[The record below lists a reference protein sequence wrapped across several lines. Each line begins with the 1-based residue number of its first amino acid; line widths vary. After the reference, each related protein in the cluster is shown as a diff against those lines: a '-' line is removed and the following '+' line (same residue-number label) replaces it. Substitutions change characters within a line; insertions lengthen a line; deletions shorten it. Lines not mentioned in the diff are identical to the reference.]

1 VLFKKLSEVISRLG
15 FLKIDYIFK
24 VALTEFGNL
33 FEIGALSLPNAQS
46 SCYEFQ
52 FERRVAF
59 LLQLEKIS
67 AHRFF

>member
-46 SCYEFQ
+46 SC
-52 FERRVAF
+52 
-59 LLQLEKIS
+59 
-67 AHRFF
+67 